1 MKKNNEK
8 KLNLSKIKI
17 ATLSSSRQEARRD
30 ASILAGCNTRIGG
43 GCFPTHYNTCGDCVQ
58 TFLEC

>member
-1 MKKNNEK
+1 MKKNNKK
-8 KLNLSKIKI
+8 KLSLGKIRITSLSGPHQKAGKG
-17 ATLSSSRQEARRD
+17 
-30 ASILAGCNTRIGG
+30 ASILVGCNTLGA

>member
-1 MKKNNEK
+1 MKKNNKK
-8 KLNLSKIKI
+8 KLHLDKIRI
-17 ATLSSSRQEARRD
+17 AGLNAPHQKAGKG
-30 ASILAGCNTRIGG
+30 ASILVGCNTIGG